1 MPEGNPA
8 GYLDYESASGVD
20 RKTIPLDAQGN
31 KTDPMGRAIDNF
43 LRGIIPGSLPQAPP
57 QVQIGNGAPTPAL
70 GIQAPNYGDIEGG
83 AMPQA
88 MNLTGDP
95 VSIDAGLLPAGS
107 QQMPVSVDAGNV
119 GGIPAGTSAMG
130 PGEFEPDAIGADV
143 FEDPNSFDPFSGVPM
158 PPAAAQ
164 PVQQV
169 VDNVG
174 NPVSPM
180 TQRNTEPN
188 IPVTPNQP
196 APPTGSISDQNFQN
210 PLAQWILQALSNLST
225 EGKFDY
231 LRDRTI

>member
-1 MPEGNPA
+1 MPEGNPE
-8 GYLDYESASGVD
+8 GY
-20 RKTIPLDAQGN
+20 LDAQGN

-43 LRGIIPGSLPQAPP
+43 LRGIIPGSLPQAPEQL
-57 QVQIGNGAPTPAL
+57 QVGTVGAARPAL

-119 GGIPAGTSAMG
+119 RGIPAGTSAMG

-158 PPAAAQ
+158 PPAAP
-164 PVQQV
+164 PVPTRTV
-169 VDNVG
+169 E
-174 NPVSPM
+174 NPTATV
-180 TQRNTEPN
+180 PN

-196 APPTGSISDQNFQN
+196 APPTGSISDQNFQK
-210 PLAQWILQALSNLST
+210 PLAQWILQALSNLSP
-225 EGKFDY
+225 EGKFGD
-231 LRDRTI
+231 LRDRTP

>member
-1 MPEGNPA
+1 MPEGNPE
-8 GYLDYESASGVD
+8 GY
-20 RKTIPLDAQGN
+20 LDAQGN

-70 GIQAPNYGDIEGG
+70 GIQAPNWGDIEGG

-119 GGIPAGTSAMG
+119 GGIPAGTSAIG

-158 PPAAAQ
+158 PPAAAA
-164 PVQQV
+164 
-169 VDNVG
+169 
-174 NPVSPM
+174 
-180 TQRNTEPN
+180 
-188 IPVTPNQP
+188 QP
-196 APPTGSISDQNFQN
+196 APMPTVENPTATATRTGRTPTDPQNN
-210 PLAQWILQALSNLST
+210 PLIQWILKALSSSGPQGNVNQRGQPT
-225 EGKFDY
+225 
-231 LRDRTI
+231 R

>member
-1 MPEGNPA
+1 MPPGNPEGYTDDNS
-8 GYLDYESASGVD
+8 SA
-20 RKTIPLDAQGN
+20 IPVDAQGD

-43 LRGIIPGSLPQAPP
+43 LRGIIPGSLPQAPE
-57 QVQIGNGAPTPAL
+57 QVQIGTVGAGRPAL
-70 GIQAPNYGDIEGG
+70 GVQAPNYGDIEGG

-95 VSIDAGLLPAGS
+95 SIDAGVLPAGS
-107 QQMPVSVDAGNV
+107 QQVLPSIDAGSV

-130 PGEFEPDAIGADV
+130 PGEFEPNAIGADV
-143 FEDPNSFDPFSGVPM
+143 FEDPNSFDPFSGIPM
-158 PPAAAQ
+158 PPAAAAQ
-164 PVQQV
+164 PVPPAPMPTV
-169 VDNVG
+169 E
-174 NPVSPM
+174 NPTATV
-180 TQRNTEPN
+180 PN

-210 PLAQWILQALSNLST
+210 PLAQWILQALSNLSP